1 MTDHLQQTWNDLR
14 VFFFNTYLSLN
25 ILGQNLQ
32 NNSVLIFRDFPV
44 RDSRG
49 TNYVIC
55 MSKLWLMRPTSVIKG
70 NCVPGYSK
78 RAISKTPE
86 FRVQQLGLSSTYI
99 HTHGKH
105 LCGKSLLDDSVFTVA
120 ATKSCLL
127 ALPFRLQ
134 QSSSS
139 SCTHKETIKFSQLH
153 RGQTVHC
160 TLLYI
165 LALHFHQTPAHLAI
179 HLLFWT

>member
-78 RAISKTPE
+78 RAISKTP
-86 FRVQQLGLSSTYI
+86 RVQSAAAGAFQHLHP
-99 HTHGKH
+99 HT
-105 LCGKSLLDDSVFTVA
+105 
-120 ATKSCLL
+120 
-127 ALPFRLQ
+127 R
-134 QSSSS
+134 
-139 SCTHKETIKFSQLH
+139 ETSMWKVIT
-153 RGQTVHC
+153 R
-160 TLLYI
+160 
-165 LALHFHQTPAHLAI
+165 
-179 HLLFWT
+179 